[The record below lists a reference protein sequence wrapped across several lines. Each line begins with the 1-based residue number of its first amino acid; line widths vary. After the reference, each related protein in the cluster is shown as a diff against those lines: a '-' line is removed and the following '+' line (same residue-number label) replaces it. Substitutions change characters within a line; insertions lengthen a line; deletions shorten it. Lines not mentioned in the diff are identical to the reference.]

1 MKSYL
6 QIVGFLERGDLVEA
20 KLFIDM
26 KRILQAI
33 LFLFVANTVFAQAFR
48 TPTLTGNAF
57 TDFTTNERVFF
68 GGGGNY
74 NLTWDATNLYVGVGG
89 LGTYIKNE
97 PTLMYLDTDPAVA
110 PTGGTGSL
118 SGQNYDGR
126 IGTMPF
132 TSNLVLYLKNGYA
145 EVRTTVGVNWTVN
158 TYSNVTANIVTGT
171 NDIEIAIPWSIFPG
185 GVRPLAFR
193 SIFFKENGGGGTDAY
208 NIMPGDAYNPN
219 INDGANIVNGS
230 FTTWN
235 TNNGVMPNT
244 LTATCT
250 PPVLTATSDVTID
263 FNEYRGTGFTT
274 MPLANIGQLCTNTWA
289 VTGWSDGA
297 KPFGG
302 VTSIATTG
310 DHARGLRTAPVTTGG
325 FYGVNKGSMDNALL
339 IQPAGTPD
347 FAPGTLTL
355 KVQNTTGFT
364 LNSYQVMY
372 DILEF
377 NDQNRASTMNFSY
390 SSDDVT
396 YTPVTALDYTT
407 VQALAASPA
416 FVVTPRNTVIN
427 GLSIPNNGFFYLRFN
442 SADAGGTGS
451 RDELGLDNI
460 IVKKVTSF
468 PYCTPTGA
476 ACGGNFV
483 REVKLLNGTAAIL
496 TNTTNA
502 CNNNGYTFFSA
513 LAKPDLNRAASYNFD
528 ITASAPGDF
537 GNYSIWIDYNQDGD
551 FDDAGEFV
559 GGQTTNSSTATS
571 TGSFVVPATAL
582 AGNTRM
588 RVAYTDINA
597 GTVVLAPCNTGQ
609 VGEYEDYTVNIVA
622 CATPLVAKCKNIAI
636 TLDVASVTVPAADL
650 DNTSTGCAPLTFS
663 TVNNTFTCADIG
675 TKTLVLTV
683 KDANNATA
691 TCNSTIIV
699 NGGIACNGTVAIKDP
714 CICKAA
720 STNMKNGQFDDKVEI
735 TAFAGQIWRIQSVTG
750 FFKPTSAAPPAAPT
764 PYVVGDLIP
773 NVGGGR
779 YELEGIHVDS
789 IGYSL
794 VAERVNAMGVVQ
806 QTLTIANKCY
816 YPTPRLIAPAATT
829 VPFSDC
835 PITLAADEKNGGTGT
850 ATFKIDGAPATVFNA
865 KTLGQGTHTIE
876 TTFDAGTY
884 TAVTGINPALNKPAC
899 IEKSTKTITVGPPI
913 VVTLAC
919 ADNLTFSLDPA
930 FCTLTLSPN
939 QLITTG
945 VNCEADYTVT
955 VMNGTNVVLQ
965 PLNDKNINIIYSYK
979 VKALDGNSCWGT
991 FKIEDKAAP
1000 VFTNCPAAPINKFC
1014 EDDLLINT
1022 VSSSQLA
1029 SNAVLTASGA
1039 TGAAISAF
1047 DCNPYTITYS
1057 DNVVKNACGNP
1068 ITMVISRTIK
1078 AVDNLGNSA
1087 VCPVTI
1093 NVNARTLADVT
1104 VNPSVTVTC
1113 ADIVGGTI
1121 PPSASNSPYIMVT
1134 GKSIY
1139 PTNNSTCDFTTTY
1152 TDVLSPTCGNSLAIT
1167 RTWIIID
1174 CANNVKSLVQVI
1186 MAKDNTLPT
1195 FTNCDNTDVK
1205 IGVNGNNCDVD
1216 NFTPKLPTATD
1227 NCDNAPKITVKIVN
1241 ASNIQVAAGNTM
1253 SDIPVGIYKI
1263 VYTATDACGNAAICS
1278 RNLIIE
1284 DKTAPVAVCDLN
1296 TKVALSSDGTAILAA
1311 ETVNDGS
1318 LDNCCLDV
1326 NSFQIRRMSES
1337 DLLFRKNITITCADT
1352 AFMVVMRVSDCN
1364 KNSNVCMVNIRVED
1378 KLPPVAFGRDTV
1390 VCCSNTPLAS
1400 AWLDANP
1407 IKQKTLIDYPSAS
1420 NPGYY
1425 DNCSATA
1432 KPTVSGA
1439 IDNCGNGKVTHT
1451 WAVKDPSGLTA
1462 TTTVNYI
1469 SESRSAY
1476 TVTFP
1481 EDVTLTCNNNKIYA
1495 TDVKTT
1501 GQPAIANLGQTCAL
1515 VGVEYK
1521 DEIFKVVPDAC
1532 FKIIRTWKVLNWCQ
1546 PPTNLNPNKG
1556 DLRKTGAACGVQN
1569 RTYTNIDLLRPD
1581 RISSVTAA
1589 DAPCRKDMQDII
1601 DAESCYK
1608 FDTDGYMEYQQI
1620 IKVIDLTAPTIV
1632 AGKVTSEPI
1641 GKECKV
1647 KVIIDKPTSTDCTG
1661 ATEDSYEIVRVSDNV
1676 VVSSSK
1682 IFPSEKIFTESE
1694 FGAYIVRFKT
1704 TDQCGNYNSTD
1715 VKVTVKDLKK
1725 PTPVC
1730 HNWIAVELMA
1740 TKMVMIDAKLIDAG
1754 SYDNCT
1760 VPSKLK
1766 FKIQVPAP
1774 DPKVIDINTINPDTM
1789 KTFFTFTCPPVGT
1802 VPNPNNPNAYFI
1814 TVALWV
1820 GDEAGNWDYC
1830 QTVVNVQDNMD
1841 ICGYAPIQM
1850 KPVAGEIMTETQ
1862 KEVENVTVVLDGM
1875 KTGQSLTSAQ
1885 GKFNF
1890 ADLPIVGNYT
1900 VTPEKNVNPLNGVST
1915 LDLVLISKHILAT
1928 QPLTSPYQM
1937 IAADVNRNGTIT
1949 TADMV
1954 ELRKMILAIQ
1964 TNFSKNTSW
1973 RFVDKDF
1980 VFPDVTNPWL
1990 TTFAETKSFTGL
2002 NTSASAN
2009 FVAVKVGDVSG
2020 NANPTG
2026 QAVGRNEKGT
2036 FQLNTDEQTLRV
2048 GELLKVTMNSTEMA
2062 SFLAYQMT
2070 LNYNPSMMELVDIQ
2084 GDAQNFGT
2092 PEAGF
2097 VTYSQA
2103 DNKDANYTLVF
2114 RAKINGMLSQALSIN
2129 SRYTNAEAYNLQ
2141 GETYSIALNFKG
2153 KQNENLALYQNR
2165 PNPFDG
2171 TTTISFNMPTRQN
2184 ARIVISD
2191 LSGRIIKTIEAEYAK
2206 GYNEININKAEIGTS
2221 GVLYY
2226 RLETANETLTK
2237 KMIVIE

>member
-1 MKSYL
+1 
-6 QIVGFLERGDLVEA
+6 
-20 KLFIDM
+20 M

-33 LFLFVANTVFAQAFR
+33 IFLFVANTVFAQAFR

-97 PTLMYLDTDPAVA
+97 PTIMYLDTDPAVA

-118 SGQNYDGR
+118 SGNNYDGR
-126 IGTMPF
+126 IGTLPF

-145 EVRTTVGVNWTVN
+145 EVRTTVGANWTVN
-158 TYSNVTANIVTGT
+158 SYSNVTGNIVTGT

-193 SIFFKENGGGGTDAY
+193 SLFFKENGGGGTDAY
-208 NIMPGDAYNPN
+208 NIMPSDAYNSN
-219 INDGANIVNGS
+219 INNGANIVNGS
-230 FTTWN
+230 FVSWN
-235 TNNGVMPNT
+235 TNSGVMTNT
-244 LTATCT
+244 LTATCA
-250 PPVLTATSDVTID
+250 PPVLTLTSDVTVD
-263 FNEYRGTGFTT
+263 FNEYRGAGFTT

-289 VTGWSDGA
+289 VTGWSDGN

-302 VTSIATTG
+302 VTSIATAG
-310 DHARGLRTAPVTTGG
+310 DHARGLRAAPVTTGG
-325 FYGVNKGSMDNALL
+325 FYGVNKSGTDYALL

-347 FAPGTLTL
+347 FTPGTLTL
-355 KVQNTTGFT
+355 KVQNTTGST

-377 NDQNRASTMNFSY
+377 NDQNRSNSMNFSY
-390 SSDDVT
+390 STDDVT

-407 VQALAASPA
+407 VQAASASPA
-416 FVVTPRNTVIN
+416 FVITPKSTTIN
-427 GLSIPNNGFFYLRFN
+427 GISVPNNGFFYLRWTSN
-442 SADAGGTGS
+442 DVAGSGS
-451 RDELGLDNI
+451 RDEFGLDNI
-460 IVKKVTSF
+460 IVKKTTSF
-468 PYCTPTGA
+468 PYCMPTGA

-483 REVKLLNGTAAIL
+483 REVKLLNGTTPIL

-502 CNNNGYTFFSA
+502 CDNNGYTFFSA
-513 LAKPDLNRAASYNFD
+513 LAKPDLSRASSYNFD

-559 GGQTTNSSTATS
+559 GGNTTNGATASS
-571 TGSFVVPATAL
+571 TGSFVVPTTAL

-588 RVAYTDINA
+588 RVAYTDINIGA
-597 GTVVLAPCNTGQ
+597 VILAPCNTGQ

-622 CATPLVAKCKNIAI
+622 CTTPVVAKCKNVTI
-636 TLDVASVTVPAADL
+636 TMNTASVTVPASDL
-650 DNTSTGCAPLTFS
+650 DNVSTGCVPLTLS
-663 TVNNTFTCADIG
+663 TVNNAFTCADIG
-675 TKTLVLTV
+675 TKTLTLTV
-683 KDANNATA
+683 KDVNNATS
-691 TCNSTIIV
+691 TCSSTITV
-699 NGGIACNGTVAIKDP
+699 KDGTACNGTASIKDP
-714 CICKAA
+714 CICKAP
-720 STNMKNGQFDDKVEI
+720 STNLKNGQFDDKVEI
-735 TAFAGQIWRIQSVTG
+735 NASLGQTWRIQSVAG
-750 FFKPTSAAPPAAPT
+750 FFKPTSAAPPAAPI
-764 PYVVGDLIP
+764 PYAVGDLIP
-773 NVGGGR
+773 SVGGGK

-794 VAERVNAMGVVQ
+794 VAERVDAAMTVL
-806 QTLTIANKCY
+806 QTLNIANKCY
-816 YPTPRLIAPAATT
+816 YPTPIIVGLDAADCYPLNSPSLVLSGIDKNGGVGTASFKVDGVAATT
-829 VPFSDC
+829 
-835 PITLAADEKNGGTGT
+835 
-850 ATFKIDGAPATVFNA
+850 FNPVA
-865 KTLGQGTHTIE
+865 LGLGPHTIE
-876 TTFDAGTY
+876 LTFDAGLY
-884 TAVTGINPALNKPAC
+884 NAITGINPPLTDPGC
-899 IEKSTKTITVGPPI
+899 VEKFTKI
-913 VVTLAC
+913 VQVSAPVI
-919 ADNLTFSLDPA
+919 S
-930 FCTLTLSPN
+930 TLSCSDNVSLNLEAPLCKLTVTAN
-939 QLITTG
+939 QVLTTG
-945 VNCEADYTVT
+945 TNCKLNYDVKIF
-955 VMNGTNVVLQ
+955 NGTNELPAPSNVLSE
-965 PLNDKNINIIYSYK
+965 LNLNKTYIYK
-979 VKALDGNSCWGT
+979 VIDPTNQNSCWGT
-991 FKIEDKAAP
+991 LKLEDKVAP
-1000 VFTNCPAAPINKFC
+1000 IFTNCPLAPINKFC
-1014 EDDLLINT
+1014 EDDLFINT
-1022 VSSSQLA
+1022 TNSNQFAGGILA
-1029 SNAVLTASGA
+1029 TSGA
-1039 TGAAISAF
+1039 TGFPISIF
-1047 DCNPYTITYS
+1047 DCNPYTPTATYS
-1057 DNVVKNACGNP
+1057 DIVTKNACGSA
-1068 ITMVISRTIK
+1068 ISMVINRTIK
-1078 AVDNLGNSA
+1078 AVDNMGNTST
-1087 VCPVTI
+1087 CPVII
-1093 NVNARTLADVT
+1093 NVNVRTLADVT

-1113 ADIVGGTI
+1113 ADIIGGTI
-1121 PPSASNSPYIMVT
+1121 PPSASNAPYITVT

-1139 PTNNSTCDFTTTY
+1139 PANNTSCDFTTTY
-1152 TDVLSPTCGNSLAIT
+1152 TDAISPTCGNSIAIT
-1167 RTWIIID
+1167 RNWIVID
-1174 CANNVKSLVQVI
+1174 CAGNVKNLVQVI
-1186 MAKDNTLPT
+1186 MAKDNILPV
-1195 FTNCDNTDVK
+1195 FTNCDNTDLV

-1216 NFTPKLPTATD
+1216 KFTPKLPIVTD
-1227 NCDNAPKITVKIVN
+1227 NCDNAPKVTVKIVN
-1241 ASNIQVAAGNTM
+1241 ASNTQIAAGNTM

-1263 VYTATDACGNAAICS
+1263 VYTAADACGNTAICS
-1278 RNLIIE
+1278 RNLIVE

-1326 NSFQIRRMSES
+1326 NRFEIKRMPES
-1337 DLLFRKNITITCADT
+1337 DILFRKNITITCADT
-1352 AFMVVMRVSDCN
+1352 AFMVVMRVWDCN
-1364 KNSNVCMVNIRVED
+1364 KNSNVCMVNVRVED

-1390 VCCSNTPLAS
+1390 VCCSNTPVAS

-1407 IKQKTLIDYPSAS
+1407 IKLKTLIDYPTAS

-1432 KPTVSGA
+1432 KPTVSGS

-1469 SESRSAY
+1469 SEGRSAY

-1481 EDVTLTCNNNKIYA
+1481 DDVTLTCNNNKVYA
-1495 TDVKTT
+1495 TDVKAT

-1546 PPTNLNPNKG
+1546 PQSQTDAFNPDRGLNGNGKAVRRLG
-1556 DLRKTGAACGVQN
+1556 TACGPIA
-1569 RTYTNIDLLRPD
+1569 RTFTNIDILRPD
-1581 RISSVTAA
+1581 RTSSVIAA
-1589 DAPCRKDMQDII
+1589 DAPCRQMMQDIVNT
-1601 DAESCYK
+1601 ESTCLANYE
-1608 FDTDGYMEYQQI
+1608 FDTDGYMEYQQV
-1620 IKVIDLTAPTIV
+1620 IKVIDLTPPTIV
-1632 AGKVTSEPI
+1632 AGKVTLEPVA
-1641 GKECKV
+1641 KECKV
-1647 KVIIDKPTSTDCTG
+1647 EMTITAPTSTDCTG
-1661 ATEDSYEIVRVSDNV
+1661 ATADSYEIVRTSNSVILASGT
-1676 VVSSSK
+1676 
-1682 IFPSEKIFTESE
+1682 ITTPSFKKTFTEAE
-1694 FGAYIVRFKT
+1694 FGAYVVRFKT

-1715 VKVTVKDLKK
+1715 VKVTVKDIKK

-1730 HNWIAVELMA
+1730 HNWIVAELMA

-1774 DPKVIDINTINPDTM
+1774 NPKVIDINTINPDTM

-1850 KPVAGEIMTETQ
+1850 KPVSGEVMTEAQ
-1862 KEVENVTVVLDGM
+1862 KEVENVMVNLDGM
-1875 KTGQSLTSAQ
+1875 KTGQSLTTTQ

-1890 ADLPIVGNYT
+1890 ADLPVIGNYT
-1900 VTPEKNVNPLNGVST
+1900 LTPEKDVNPLNGVST
-1915 LDLVLISKHILAT
+1915 LDLVLISKHILAV
-1928 QPLTSPYQM
+1928 QPLTSPYKM

-1949 TADMV
+1949 TADIV
-1954 ELRKMILAIQ
+1954 ELRKMILAVQ
-1964 TNFSKNTSW
+1964 TNFTKNTSW

-1980 VFPDVTNPWL
+1980 AFPDETNPWL

-2002 NTSASAN
+2002 STSANAN
-2009 FVAVKVGDVSG
+2009 FVAVKVGDVNG

-2026 QAVGRNEKGT
+2026 QAAGRNEKGT
-2036 FQLNTDEQTLRV
+2036 FLLNTDEQALRT
-2048 GELLKVTMNSTEMA
+2048 GETVKVTMSSAEMA

-2070 LNYNPSMMELVDIQ
+2070 LAYNSSMIELVDIQ
-2084 GDAQNFGT
+2084 GDMQNFGT

-2114 RAKINGMLSQALSIN
+2114 RSKINGMLSQALSIN
-2129 SRYTNAEAYNLQ
+2129 SRYTSAEAYNLQ

-2171 TTTISFNMPTRQN
+2171 TTTISFNMPIQQN

-2191 LSGRIIKTIEAEYAK
+2191 VSGRILKTIEAEYAK
-2206 GYNEININKAEIGTS
+2206 GYNEINISKAEIGTS

-2226 RLETANETLTK
+2226 RLETATETLTK

>member
-1 MKSYL
+1 
-6 QIVGFLERGDLVEA
+6 
-20 KLFIDM
+20 M

-33 LFLFVANTVFAQAFR
+33 ILLFVANSAFAQAFR
-48 TPTLTGNAF
+48 TPTFTGNAF

-97 PTLMYLDTDPAVA
+97 PTIMYLDTDPAVS
-110 PTGGTGSL
+110 PSGGTGSL
-118 SGQNYDGR
+118 SGNNYDGR
-126 IGTMPF
+126 IGTLPF

-145 EVRTTVGVNWTVN
+145 EVRTTTAANWTVN
-158 TYSNVTANIVTGT
+158 TYNNVTSNIVTGT
-171 NDIEIAIPWSIFPG
+171 NDIEITIPWTMFPG

-193 SIFFKENGGGGTDAY
+193 SLFFKENGGGGTDAY
-208 NIMPGDAYNPN
+208 NIMPGDAYNSN

-230 FTTWN
+230 FLTWN
-235 TNNGVMPNT
+235 TNTGVMPNT
-244 LTATCT
+244 LTAICA
-250 PPVLTATSDVTID
+250 PPVLTLTSDVTVD

-274 MPLANIGQLCTNTWA
+274 TPLANIGQLCTNTWA
-289 VTGWSDGA
+289 VTGWSDGN

-302 VTSIATTG
+302 STSIATTG
-310 DHARGLRTAPVTTGG
+310 DHARGLRAAAVTTGG
-325 FYGVNKGSMDNALL
+325 FYGINRGGTDYAFL

-355 KVQNTTGFT
+355 KVQNTTGST
-364 LNSYQVMY
+364 LNAYQVMY
-372 DILEF
+372 DVLEF
-377 NDQNRASTMNFSY
+377 NDQNRSSSFNFSY
-390 SSDDVT
+390 STDDVT
-396 YTPVTALDYTT
+396 YTPVTALNYTT
-407 VQALAASPA
+407 VQAASASPA
-416 FVVTPRNTVIN
+416 FVVTPQNTIVN
-427 GLSIPNNGFFYLRFN
+427 GISVPNNGFFYLRWS
-442 SADAGGTGS
+442 SADVGGTGS
-451 RDELGLDNI
+451 RDEFGLDNI
-460 IVKKVTSF
+460 IIKKTASF
-468 PYCTPTGA
+468 PYCLPTGA

-483 REVKLLNGTAAIL
+483 RETKLLNGTTPIL

-513 LAKPDLNRAASYNFD
+513 LAKPDLSRASSYNFD

-551 FDDAGEFV
+551 FDDAGELV
-559 GGQTTNSSTATS
+559 GSNTANGATATS
-571 TGSFVVPATAL
+571 TGSFVIPVTAL

-588 RVAYTDINA
+588 RVAYTNINA
-597 GTVVLAPCNTGQ
+597 GTVILTPCNTGQ
-609 VGEYEDYTVNIVA
+609 IGEYEDYTVNIVA
-622 CATPLVAKCKNIAI
+622 CALPLVAKCK
-636 TLDVASVTVPAADL
+636 DVTVTMNTASVTVPAANL
-650 DNTSTGCAPLTFS
+650 DNISTGCVPLTFS

-675 TKTLVLTV
+675 TKTLTLTV
-683 KDANNATA
+683 KDVNNATA
-691 TCNSTIIV
+691 TCSSTVTIKD
-699 NGGIACNGTVAIKDP
+699 GTACNGTASIKDP

-720 STNMKNGQFDDKVEI
+720 STNLKNGQFDDKVEI
-735 TAFAGQIWRIQSVTG
+735 TASLGQTWRIQSVSG
-750 FFKPTSAAPPAAPT
+750 FFKPTSAAPPAAPI
-764 PYVVGDLIP
+764 PYAVGDLIP
-773 NVGGGR
+773 SVGGGK

-794 VAERVNAMGVVQ
+794 VAERVDAAMTVL
-806 QTLTIANKCY
+806 QTLNIANKCY
-816 YPTPRLIAPAATT
+816 YPTPRLTAPAAMT
-829 VPFSDC
+829 VPLSDC

-850 ATFKIDGAPATVFNA
+850 ATFKINGAAATTFNA
-865 KTLGQGTHTIE
+865 LTLGQGTHTIE
-876 TTFDAGTY
+876 ITFDAGTY
-884 TAVTGINPALNKPAC
+884 NATTGINPALSKPAC
-899 IEKSTKTITVGPPI
+899 IEKLTKTITVGPPI

-930 FCTLTLSPN
+930 LCKLTLTPN
-939 QLITTG
+939 QLIQNG

-955 VMNGTNVVLQ
+955 VMNGTNPIAQ
-965 PLNDKNINIIYSYK
+965 PLTAANLNTVYSYK

-991 FKIEDKAAP
+991 FKIEDKVAP
-1000 VFTNCPAAPINKFC
+1000 VFTNCPLAPINKFC
-1014 EDDLLINT
+1014 EDDLLIN
-1022 VSSSQLA
+1022 VSNSNQLA

-1039 TGAAISAF
+1039 TGAAISIF
-1047 DCNPYTITYS
+1047 DCNPYTTTYS
-1057 DNVVKNACGNP
+1057 DIVVKNACGNP
-1068 ITMVISRTIK
+1068 IATVINRTIK
-1078 AVDNLGNSA
+1078 ATDNFGNTA
-1087 VCPVTI
+1087 TCPVII

-1113 ADIVGGTI
+1113 ADISGGTI
-1121 PPSASNSPYIMVT
+1121 APSASNSPYITAT
-1134 GKSIY
+1134 GKSI
-1139 PTNNSTCDFTTTY
+1139 NAANCDFTTTY
-1152 TDVLSPTCGNSLAIT
+1152 TDVVSPTCGNSIAIT
-1167 RTWIIID
+1167 RNWVVID
-1174 CANNVKSLVQVI
+1174 CAGSVKNFMQVI
-1186 MAKDNTLPT
+1186 MAKDNTLPV
-1195 FTNCDNTDVK
+1195 FTNCDATDLV

-1227 NCDNAPKITVKIVN
+1227 NCDNAPKVTVKIVN

-1253 SDIPVGIYKI
+1253 SDIPAGLYKI
-1263 VYTATDACGNAAICS
+1263 VYTATDACGNAAVCS
-1278 RNLIIE
+1278 RNLIVE

-1326 NSFQIRRMSES
+1326 NSFEIKRMSES
-1337 DLLFRKNITITCADT
+1337 DALFRKNITITCADT
-1352 AFMVVMRVSDCN
+1352 AFMVVMRVRDCN
-1364 KNSNVCMVNIRVED
+1364 KNANMCMVNVRVED

-1407 IKQKTLIDYPSAS
+1407 IKLKSLIDYPTAS

-1469 SESRSAY
+1469 SEGRSAY

-1481 EDVTLTCNNNKIYA
+1481 DDVTLTCNNNKVYA

-1546 PPTNLNPNKG
+1546 PQNGTLNPNKG
-1556 DLRKTGAACGVQN
+1556 DIRKIGSSCATQA
-1569 RTYTNIDLLRPD
+1569 RTYTNIDEKRPD
-1581 RISSVTAA
+1581 GTSVYATS
-1589 DAPCRKDMQDII
+1589 APCNGMMTAIKNE
-1601 DAESCYK
+1601 ESCYNY
-1608 FDTDGYMEYQQI
+1608 DTDGYMEYQQV
-1620 IKVIDLTAPTIV
+1620 IKVIDLTPPTIV
-1632 AGKVTSEPI
+1632 AGKVTLEPVA
-1641 GKECKV
+1641 KECKV
-1647 KVIIDKPTSTDCTG
+1647 EMTITAPTSTDCTG
-1661 ATEDSYEIVRVSDNV
+1661 ATADSYEIVRTSNNV
-1676 VVSSSK
+1676 ILASGT
-1682 IFPSEKIFTESE
+1682 ITTPSFKKTFTEAE
-1694 FGAYIVRFKT
+1694 FGDYVVRFKT
-1704 TDQCGNYNSTD
+1704 TDQCGNFNSTD
-1715 VKVTVKDLKK
+1715 VKVTVKDIKK

-1730 HNWIAVELMA
+1730 HNWLSVELMA
-1740 TKMVMIDAKLIDAG
+1740 NKMVMIDAKLIDAG

-1774 DPKVIDINTINPDTM
+1774 NPKVIDINTINPDTI

-1802 VPNPNNPNAYFI
+1802 VPDPANPNAYFI

-1850 KPVAGEIMTETQ
+1850 KPMAGEVMTETQ
-1862 KEVENVTVVLDGM
+1862 KEVENVTISLDGM
-1875 KTGQSLTSAQ
+1875 KKGQSFTSAQ

-1890 ADLPIVGNYT
+1890 ADLPVVGNYT
-1900 VTPEKNVNPLNGVST
+1900 VTPEKDVNPLNGVST
-1915 LDLVLISKHILAT
+1915 LDLVLISKHILAV
-1928 QPLTSPYQM
+1928 QPLTSPYKM

-1949 TADMV
+1949 TADIV

-1964 TNFSKNTSW
+1964 TNFTKNASW

-2002 NTSASAN
+2002 NTSANAN

-2026 QAVGRNEKGT
+2026 QAAGRNDKGT
-2036 FQLNTDEQTLRV
+2036 FLLNTDEQALRS
-2048 GELLKVTMNSTEMA
+2048 GETVKVTMSSAQMA

-2070 LNYNPSMMELVDIQ
+2070 LAYNPSMVELVDIQ

-2103 DNKDANYTLVF
+2103 DNKDASYTLIF
-2114 RAKINGMLSQALSIN
+2114 RAKTNGMLSQALSIN

-2141 GETYSIALNFKG
+2141 GETYNIVLNFKG

-2171 TTTISFNMPTRQN
+2171 TTTISFNMPTQEN

-2191 LSGRIIKTIEAEYAK
+2191 VSGKIIKTIEAEYAK
-2206 GYNEININKAEIGTS
+2206 GYNEINVSKAEIGTS

-2226 RLETANETLTK
+2226 RLETATETLTK